1 MNRHKLLIIA
11 MISIFCVTILSSG
24 CSMNTNDNLNQVQ
37 NFDKIIFKDQDK
49 LYNLYEEIESKKDY
63 RAFAGESKKDYADAE
78 EYTEYSEDAIYHLRE
93 YGNFLKENK
102 NTLEQDGVDTS
113 TKFYNVSECYRNI
126 LSMDAEILNVIH
138 NEYAWEMK
146 TDFSVPGYNKYMD
159 FSVVAI
165 HHVEEYEYFLRN
177 NEEELEKSGVDVSD
191 LLITISSYKQ
201 DIKYVRNNM

>member
-11 MISIFCVTILSSG
+11 MISIFCITILSSG

-37 NFDKIIFKDQDK
+37 NFDNKMFENQDT
-49 LYNLYEEIESKKDY
+49 LIDLYEDFQSKKDY
-63 RAFAGESKKDYADAE
+63 SAFAGQSTYPDGEGYI
-78 EYTEYSEDAIYHLRE
+78 EYSEDVIYHLRE

-102 NTLEQDGVDTS
+102 NTLEQDGVNTS
-113 TKFYNVSECYRNI
+113 TKFYKISECYRNT
-126 LSMDAEILNVIH
+126 LNMDREILNVFVH
-138 NEYAWEMK
+138 EYENK
-146 TDFSVPGYNKYMD
+146 DFTFNSNPGYDKYMD

-165 HHVEEYEYFLRN
+165 HHVEEYEYFLKN
-177 NEEELEKSGVDVSD
+177 NEEDLEKSGVDVSD